1 MIKTQFAVILELL
14 EMISYLMKNRALIVT
29 LAIILLIFM
38 VITQGLETKVWM
50 SILLS
55 GITLASLYFLIA
67 SGLSLI
73 FGLMDVLNFAHGG
86 IFVLGAYVGLSAF
99 ANPRLLFNTVP
110 IFLAITAGALLARYY
125 GVYLWDRLRT
135 TASKRIFWGL
145 MIILG
150 VGIIVF
156 SLRRF
161 PIGALNAFG
170 VTAVGGAVS
179 TQQAQEPLSLM
190 IQRLSLLILGGI
202 PFGILMASRDRQ
214 EAATRRSLLHVV
226 VITVVLL
233 ALAFSILFSRD
244 VGEQF
249 MLGLSVDMR
258 FLIALVLGTLVGG
271 LAGAGIEVLF
281 IRPFYGHPVTQLV
294 LTLGLS
300 IALTDVIEGVWGD
313 EGHPP
318 MQPPSFFSQ
327 SCRSDSIL
335 TWFAE
340 KCGSIDVFGRAFPTY
355 RLFIIV
361 LGVIV
366 FVGIGLLLMRSRIG
380 MIIRAGVQDSEM
392 VQALGINV
400 RQVFTFVF
408 ALGSALAALGGVVA
422 APFLGVYPAMGS
434 QFMLQAFIAVVIGGM
449 GSYPGAAVGTIILG
463 LARAFGDH
471 FVAAGIQ
478 LPFQEMVIKGSPA
491 IAKASTVLIMA
502 IILLIRPAGIFG
514 KKE

>member
-1 MIKTQFAVILELL
+1 MSSFLK
-14 EMISYLMKNRALIVT
+14 KNRALMIT
-29 LAIILLIFM
+29 LAIILVVFLL
-38 VITQGLETKVWM
+38 VTQGLEAKVLM
-50 SILLS
+50 SVLLS

-73 FGLMDVLNFAHGG
+73 FGLMDVLNFAHGAV
-86 IFVLGAYVGLSAF
+86 FVLGAFVGLSAF
-99 ANPRLLFNTVP
+99 ANPRLLFNTIP
-110 IFLAITAGALLARYY
+110 FFLAITAGALLARHF
-125 GVYLWDRLRT
+125 GVYIWDRLHSR
-135 TASKRIFWGL
+135 AARNIFWGFMFVL
-145 MIILG
+145 GIFIIY
-150 VGIIVF
+150 F

-161 PIGALNAFG
+161 AIGALNAWDI
-170 VTAVGGAVS
+170 TAVGGAVS
-179 TQQAQEPLSLM
+179 TALAQEPMSLM
-190 IQRLSLLILGGI
+190 IQRVSLLILGGM
-202 PFGILMASRDRQ
+202 PFGILMASKDRQ
-214 EAATRRSLLHVV
+214 EATARRPLLQVLA
-226 VITVVLL
+226 ITVVLL
-233 ALAFSILFSRD
+233 VTAYLILFIRD
-244 VGEQF
+244 PGEQF

-258 FLIALVLGTLVGG
+258 FLVALVLGTLIGG
-271 LAGAGIEVLF
+271 IAGVGIEILL

-300 IALTDVIEGVWGD
+300 IALTDMIEGIWGD

-335 TWFAE
+335 AWFSE
-340 KCGSIDVFGRAFPTY
+340 KCSSVDVLGRAFPTY
-355 RLFIIV
+355 RLFIIF
-361 LGVIV
+361 LGVAV
-366 FVGIGLLLMRSRIG
+366 FVGIGVLLMRSRIG

-434 QFMLQAFIAVVIGGM
+434 QFLLQSFIAVVIGGM
-449 GSYPGAAVGTIILG
+449 GSYPGAAVGTLILG
-463 LARAFGDH
+463 LARAFGDY
-471 FVAAGIQ
+471 FVAAGLQ
-478 LPFQEMVIKGSPA
+478 FPFLEVVIKGSPA

-502 IILLIRPAGIFG
+502 IVLLIRPAGIFG